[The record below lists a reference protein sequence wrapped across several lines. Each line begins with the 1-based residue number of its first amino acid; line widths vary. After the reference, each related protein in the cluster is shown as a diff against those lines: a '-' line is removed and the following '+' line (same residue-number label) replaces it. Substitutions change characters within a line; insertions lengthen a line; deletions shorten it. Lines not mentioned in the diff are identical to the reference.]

1 MTLQEINNA
10 IKLCESDSCEI
21 SKLGKS
27 IITDSSFYTRHKD
40 EILPNSS
47 SVTLGDVIYLS
58 SEEFFYSSIF
68 FQLYSDSIFELVLK
82 YEYEFD

>member
-1 MTLQEINNA
+1 MTLEEINNA
-10 IKLCESDSCEI
+10 IKLCKSDSCEI

-27 IITDSSFYTRHKD
+27 IITDSSFYTHHKN

-47 SVTLGDVIYLS
+47 SITLKDVIDIT
-58 SEEFFYSSIF
+58 EESFYSSIF